1 MINSF
6 ISKSSTINSL
16 TIKQDIDKLV
26 TIGLIQ
32 SIKEATWLPPI
43 MVVPKKNGKLKICV
57 DFIKL
62 NKASKKDP
70 YPLPFFNKILN
81 TVVRFIFK
89 WIFMIPSDF
98 YNL

>member
-6 ISKSSTINSL
+6 IFKSSTINSL

-32 SIKEATWLPPI
+32 SIKEATWLSPI
-43 MVVPKKNGKLKICV
+43 MVVPKKNGKLEICV

-70 YPLPFFNKILN
+70 YPLPFFNEILN

>member
-1 MINSF
+1 LINSF

-32 SIKEATWLPPI
+32 PINEATWLSPI
-43 MVVPKKNGKLKICV
+43 MVVPKKNGRLKICV
-57 DFIKL
+57 DFMKL

-70 YPLPFFNKILN
+70 YPLPFFYEILN
-81 TVVRFIFK
+81 IVVRFIFK
-89 WIFMIPSDF
+89 WILRIPSNF
-98 YNL
+98 YSP